1 MRSRSTNRSQ
11 QAGSPSYDISRRSF
25 VPRSL
30 VGATLL
36 KRALTVPRMNT
47 HKVLLALRW
56 VILGPATLLVAFGAV
71 LLVLTA
77 TSESGRPRAFGLEM
91 FVVTSGSMTPGIDPG
106 DVVMVNTKNPS
117 PRVGDVITFQPG
129 ESPSVYVTHRVVEVA
144 RSEGTPIE
152 YVTKGDANPS
162 ADLSLV
168 TSDQVV
174 GTVSSVV
181 PWLGRLVFG
190 LRDPRFVLTMGLSVL
205 FAEWATA
212 LLRRVPRMQASQVQ
226 Q

>member
-1 MRSRSTNRSQ
+1 MV
-11 QAGSPSYDISRRSF
+11 RRMA
-25 VPRSL
+25 RD
-30 VGATLL
+30 
-36 KRALTVPRMNT
+36 
-47 HKVLLALRW
+47 KVFIALRW
-56 VILGPATLLVAFGAV
+56 LILAPVTALVAFGV
-71 LLVLTA
+71 TLLALTA
-77 TSESGRPRAFGLEM
+77 VSNSERPRLFGLEI

-106 DVVMVNTKNPS
+106 DVVVVNTKSLS
-117 PRVGDVITFQPG
+117 PRVGDVITFQPR
-129 ESPSVYVTHRVVEVA
+129 ESSSVYVTHRVVEVA
-144 RSEGTPIE
+144 RSEGTSIE
-152 YVTKGDANPS
+152 YVTKGDANPT

-212 LLRRVPRMQASQVQ
+212 LLRRGPRMQPSQVQ